1 MKTKQL
7 LSTAVAAMALIFSSA
22 TAFSQ
27 VKIGDNPTTIN
38 PGSVLELES
47 TNKGL
52 LLPRVNLT
60 STTVWSP
67 LLGTATAGMHVYN
80 KDTTTI
86 AGSAAY
92 PTLAAKKG
100 EYYWDGTGWVGI
112 AKVVGCA
119 AFDAYRNSTQTVTV
133 YDGIV
138 PSTPI
143 TLVSDTEVYDPANA
157 YNPATGEYTVP
168 VTGFYSF
175 SVSSRDFLPGYIGT
189 AVRNSKTFIFSQ
201 NRGELSSSVFPTL
214 SYTTG
219 TANSI
224 TFMNYLTAGDKITY
238 RIAVTHSGGTQ
249 PSTTIPVS
257 NIKFSG
263 TRLDCTNN

>member
-1 MKTKQL
+1 MRTTKL
-7 LSTAVAAMALIFSSA
+7 LLAIASLGLSLSSFA
-22 TAFSQ
+22 Q

-100 EYYWDGTGWVGI
+100 EYYWDGTGWVAA
-112 AKVVGCA
+112 AKAVGCA
-119 AFDAYRNSTQTVTV
+119 AFDAYRNSTQTVIV

-138 PSTPI
+138 TSTPI
-143 TLVSDTEVYDPANA
+143 TLLSDTEVYDPANA

-175 SVSSRDFLPGYIGT
+175 SISSRDVLVYSGT
-189 AVRNSKTFIFSQ
+189 AVRNSKIFLWSQ
-201 NRGELSSSVFPTL
+201 NRGQLAASVFPTL
-214 SYTTG
+214 NYGTG

-224 TFMNYLTAGDKITY
+224 SFSNYLTAGDKITL
-238 RIAVTHSGGTQ
+238 RLAVTHSGGTQ
-249 PSTTIPVS
+249 PSTTIPV
-257 NIKFSG
+257 NDIKFSG
-263 TRLDCTNN
+263 SRLDCTNN